1 MTVSDEV
8 RHHKWCLEKQ
18 SAERD
23 LTFIQL
29 FSSEYNLYTS
39 PAVRYIS
46 HPFSFIFEIFAHI
59 GHRAGWI
66 VCASLYRIR
75 PCLLGYHAP
84 AASGVFSA
92 RAQRPV
98 PVPLTP
104 APLRKG
110 SRSVLRFYPMFF
122 ATLPACPSEP
132 ALRHIAIE
140 ASRSASS
147 RSSCLGLGPGLGL
160 GLGRGLRVLAPPAR
174 AKAAESAPWERR

>member
-1 MTVSDEV
+1 MSFF
-8 RHHKWCLEKQ
+8 RA
-18 SAERD
+18 SA
-23 LTFIQL
+23 I
-29 FSSEYNLYTS
+29 
-39 PAVRYIS
+39 
-46 HPFSFIFEIFAHI
+46 
-59 GHRAGWI
+59 AGWI
-66 VCASLYRIR
+66 VCASLYRTR

-160 GLGRGLRVLAPPAR
+160 GLGSRVKGARSSCAGKGSRVGALGKAVARTAAYLAPELRR
-174 AKAAESAPWERR
+174 AALGPSGQP

>member
-1 MTVSDEV
+1 MLG
-8 RHHKWCLEKQ
+8 RLFFRA
-18 SAERD
+18 SA
-23 LTFIQL
+23 I
-29 FSSEYNLYTS
+29 
-39 PAVRYIS
+39 
-46 HPFSFIFEIFAHI
+46 
-59 GHRAGWI
+59 AGWI
-66 VCASLYRIR
+66 VSGSCALLYIEYALAYSAITLLQSLWRF
-75 PCLLGYHAP
+75 
-84 AASGVFSA
+84 FSA

-160 GLGRGLRVLAPPAR
+160 GLGSRVKGARSSCAGKGSRVGALGKAVARTAAYLAPELRR
-174 AKAAESAPWERR
+174 AALGPSGQP